1 MNQDHYAVVAGI
13 TRYPGVSDLESP
25 VMDARMFRN
34 WLVDPLGG
42 QLPKE
47 HVKTIT
53 TTPTGTTVTDPY
65 LARPIKRQIDRAL
78 ELIHTEVNEAVA
90 GDPHRWENTR
100 LYLYVSGHGIMPG
113 RGDAAL
119 LLADARLGRYENL
132 ELRSYVDWY
141 RSCAVFHEV
150 VVFADCCR
158 TYFRQVEPSTVGF
171 DLCSRPG
178 ERVRTL
184 VGYAAGP
191 DDPAYE
197 ERELSIAPDERRG
210 YFTRALV
217 DGLRSAR
224 KDPALDAVTSVTL
237 AEYVAIAVLDATRE
251 RPVPQR
257 AEMPSDPGHPIV
269 FSGAGGQET
278 RMVTIHFPA
287 GWTEP
292 VDLLQGTVRTTY
304 DPAAGPWVLSLPPGA
319 YAVVRSG
326 TFDGKPFAKE
336 GMFMAA
342 MGGGSVIRL

>member
-1 MNQDHYAVVAGI
+1 MNRDHYAVVAGI
-13 TRYPGVSDLESP
+13 TRYPGVNDLQSP
-25 VMDARMFRN
+25 VMDARMFRD

-53 TTPTGTTVTDPY
+53 TKPTGTAVTDPY
-65 LARPIKRQIDRAL
+65 LARPIKRQIDHAL
-78 ELIHTEVNEAVA
+78 ELIHTEVNQAVEE
-90 GDPHRWENTR
+90 DPQRWENTR

-119 LLADARLGRYENL
+119 LLADARPGRYENL

-141 RSCAVFHEV
+141 RNCAVFREV

-158 TYFRQVEPSTVGF
+158 TYFRLVEPSTVGF
-171 DLCSRPG
+171 DVCSRPK

-197 ERELSIAPDERRG
+197 ERELAIDPDKRRG

-217 DGLRSAR
+217 DGLRRAR
-224 KDPALDAVTSVTL
+224 NDPAFNAVTSVTL
-237 AEYVAIAVLDATRE
+237 AEYVAVAVLEATRG
-251 RPVPQR
+251 RPVPQQV
-257 AEMPSDPGHPIV
+257 EMPSDAGHPIV
-269 FSGAGGQET
+269 FSSARGQET
-278 RMVTIHFPA
+278 GMVTIRFPS
-287 GWTEP
+287 GWTAP

-304 DPAAGPWVLSLPPGA
+304 DPTVGPWTLPLPPGA
-319 YAVVRSG
+319 YAVVRCG
-326 TFDGKPFAKE
+326 TFDGAPFADG

-342 MGGGSVIRL
+342 IGGSCVIQL